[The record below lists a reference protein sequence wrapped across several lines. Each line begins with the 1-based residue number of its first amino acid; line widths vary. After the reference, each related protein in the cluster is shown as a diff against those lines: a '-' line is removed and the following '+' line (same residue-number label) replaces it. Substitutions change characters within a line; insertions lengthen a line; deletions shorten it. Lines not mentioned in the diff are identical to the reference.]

1 LPESEGRL
9 EPTLEGLVGV
19 QSSLRA
25 RFDDFRQALSRRDEE
40 AYRVAL
46 ADFEAALR
54 RWTIAGERVVGA
66 ASGRAPIP
74 GPDPSRELRL
84 EYVQLRELARYLL
97 ALVTERAPIA
107 DVLGLA
113 ENLSRRLD
121 AHERDLEEVYYPAC
135 APLLTPDEWRALA
148 GAAPPR

>member
-1 LPESEGRL
+1 MPESERRL
-9 EPTLEGLVGV
+9 EPTLAGLLSV
-19 QSSLRA
+19 QGALRA
-25 RFDDFRQALSRRDEE
+25 RFEDFRQALGRRDEE

-54 RWTIAGERVVGA
+54 RWTTAAERTLGE
-66 ASGRAPIP
+66 ASGRAAIP
-74 GPDPSRELRL
+74 GPDPARELRV

-97 ALVTERAPIA
+97 SLVTQRAPIA

-113 ENLSRRLD
+113 ENLSRRLA

-135 APLLTPDEWRALA
+135 APLLTPDEWRQLA
-148 GAAPPR
+148 DAAPAA

>member
-1 LPESEGRL
+1 LPESDSRL
-9 EPTLEGLVGV
+9 QPTLDGLVAV
-19 QSSLRA
+19 QNAVRA

-46 ADFEAALR
+46 ADFEAVLR
-54 RWTIAGERVVGA
+54 RWTIAGERVVGSTA
-66 ASGRAPIP
+66 GRAPIP

-97 ALVTERAPIA
+97 SIVLERKPIA

-121 AHERDLEEVYYPAC
+121 AHERDLREVYFPAC
-135 APLLTPDEWRALA
+135 APMFTPEEWRALA
-148 GAAPPR
+148 DAAPPR

>member
-1 LPESEGRL
+1 MPGSEPRL
-9 EPTLEGLVGV
+9 EPTLEGLVAV
-19 QSSLRA
+19 QNALRA
-25 RFDDFRQALSRRDEE
+25 RFADFRQALSRRDEE

-54 RWTIAGERVVGA
+54 RWSIAGERVVGA

-97 ALVTERAPIA
+97 SIVLERKPNA
-107 DVLGLA
+107 DVLGLT
-113 ENLSRRLD
+113 ENLERRLD
-121 AHERDLEEVYYPAC
+121 AHERDLREVYYPAC
-135 APLLTPDEWRALA
+135 APILTPEEWRALA
-148 GAAPPR
+148 DAAPPP

>member
-1 LPESEGRL
+1 LPESERRL
-9 EPTLEGLVGV
+9 EPTLEGLRSV
-19 QSSLRA
+19 QASLRA
-25 RFDDFRQALSRRDEE
+25 RFEDFRQALSRRDEE

-46 ADFEAALR
+46 LDFEGALR
-54 RWTIAGERVVGA
+54 RWTIAGERVVGS

-97 ALVTERAPIA
+97 SIVTERAPIA

-121 AHERDLEEVYYPAC
+121 AHERDLRDVYYPAC
-135 APLLTPDEWRALA
+135 APMFTPEEWRALA
-148 GAAPPR
+148 DAAPPL